1 MYVGVC
7 LCVKCWSCANV
18 QYLFFFSTEKTNER
32 KEDENFSNMFCNIS
46 TV

>member
-1 MYVGVC
+1 MLVCVCVSNVGR
-7 LCVKCWSCANV
+7 V
-18 QYLFFFSTEKTNER
+18 QMFNISFFFSTEKTNER

>member
-18 QYLFFFSTEKTNER
+18 QYLFFSTEKTNER